1 VTIAPN
7 LQQLTV
13 ETDPR
18 PHAVVIGAGF
28 GGLGAAV
35 RLGVRGYRVTVVDRL
50 FGPGGRGRGFTQDG
64 YTFDAGP
71 TIVTA
76 PHMFE
81 ELWELC
87 GKKMSDHVPL
97 VAMDP
102 FYRIIFADGS
112 TFDASQDTE
121 KVRAQVA
128 KLAPDDLVGWDR
140 YMKRSEAIF
149 TDVYQR
155 VHDIPFRSIWD
166 MSIIMKALV
175 RLGGYRTV
183 YGLVSRF
190 VKDERL
196 RQALSFHPLFIGGN
210 PFISSAFY
218 CLITYLE
225 KHWGVHYALGGTSK
239 IADGLADLIREQGG
253 VLRFGEDV
261 KEITL
266 EGQRATGV
274 KLASGETITADIVV
288 SNADSAF
295 TYGRLLPPRAR
306 RRWNDRK
313 LDRAHYSMSLFVWY
327 FGTNRQWTEVPHHTI
342 LMGPRYRE
350 LIKDIFVKK
359 VLAPDFSLYV
369 YRPTATD
376 SSMAPAG
383 CDSFYVLSPVPN
395 LQGDADWTAAAEP
408 YRRAIE
414 DKLDQTLLPGLKG
427 SVVTSRVVT
436 PLHFRD
442 NLLSPHGAGFGLEP
456 VLTQSAYFRPHN
468 RSEDIDRLYLVGA
481 GTHPGAG
488 LPAVL
493 ASAKILDKVVPD
505 AKQLAR
511 H

>member
-1 VTIAPN
+1 VTVVPN
-7 LQQLTV
+7 LQQLAV

-18 PHAVVIGAGF
+18 PHAVIIGAGF

-35 RLGVRGYRVTVVDRL
+35 RLGARGYRVTVVDRL
-50 FGPGGRGRGFTQDG
+50 DGPGGRGRGFMQDG

-71 TIVTA
+71 TLVTA

-87 GKKMSDHVPL
+87 GKKMSDHVSL

-102 FYRIIFADGS
+102 FYRVIFADGS

-121 KVRAQVA
+121 KMRAEVVR
-128 KLAPDDLVGWDR
+128 LAPSDLAGWDR
-140 YMKRSEAIF
+140 YMARGEASLR
-149 TDVYQR
+149 DVYQR
-155 VHDIPFRSIWD
+155 IHDTPFSSIWD
-166 MSIIMKALV
+166 MSIV
-175 RLGGYRTV
+175 LGGVARLEAYHTV

-196 RQALSFHPLFIGGN
+196 RQVLSFHQLFIGGN
-210 PFISSAFY
+210 PFKASAFY
-218 CLITYLE
+218 SLITHLE
-225 KHWGVHYALGGTSK
+225 KKWGVHFAMGGTSTL
-239 IADGLADLIREQGG
+239 ADGLTDLIRGQGG

-261 KEITL
+261 REITL
-266 EGQRATGV
+266 EGRRATGI
-274 KLASGETITADIVV
+274 KLASGETIAADIVV

-295 TYGRLLPPRAR
+295 TYRRLLPSHAR

-313 LDRAHYSMSLFVWY
+313 LDRARYSMSVFLWY
-327 FGTNRQWTEVPHHTI
+327 FGTSRRWPEVPHHTI
-342 LMGPRYRE
+342 LMGSRYRE
-350 LIKDIFVKK
+350 LIQDIFAKK
-359 VLAPDFSLYV
+359 MLASDFSLYL

-376 SSMAPAG
+376 PSMAPPG

-395 LQGDADWTAAAEP
+395 LQGDVDWTTVAEP
-408 YRRAIE
+408 YRRVIE
-414 DKLDQTLLPGLKG
+414 DKLDKTLLPGLKG

-442 NLLSPHGAGFGLEP
+442 TLLSPHGAGFGLEP
-456 VLTQSAYFRPHN
+456 VLMQSVYFRPQSC
-468 RSEDIDRLYLVGA
+468 SEDIAGLYLVGA

-493 ASAKILDKVVPD
+493 ASAKILDKVAPD
-505 AKQLAR
+505 ARQLAR
-511 H
+511 R